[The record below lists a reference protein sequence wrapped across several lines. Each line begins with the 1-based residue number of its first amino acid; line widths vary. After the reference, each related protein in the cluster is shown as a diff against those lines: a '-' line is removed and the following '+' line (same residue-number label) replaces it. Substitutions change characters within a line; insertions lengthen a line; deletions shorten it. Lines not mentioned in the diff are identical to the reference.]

1 MTFQVT
7 LAQLIDVLGATV
19 IHELQLDQTLEVT
32 GISTDTRSL
41 VPGSVFVA
49 LRGETFNGHDFVDRA
64 IAKGAVA
71 SIVDTPVP
79 HGGLQLVV
87 EDTLVAYQTVGSW
100 WRGTFDIPV
109 IAVTGSCGKTT
120 TKELIAAVLAHLKGR
135 NYTKNILKT
144 QKNFNNE
151 IGVPKT
157 LLELSGTHNYAVLEM
172 AMRGRG
178 QIALLSE
185 LAQPTI
191 GVIVNVGTAHIGLLG
206 SEQAIAEAKCE
217 LLEKM
222 PKDSVA
228 ILNADNERLL
238 ATADRVWSGQT
249 LTYGLSAGDCQGKLI
264 DTETLELEGVRLP
277 LPLPGR
283 HNASNYLAAIAV
295 AKVLGLDWKPLQ
307 AGLSVN
313 LPSGRSGRYVL
324 PNDIV
329 LLDETYNAGIES
341 MKAALELLDQT
352 PGYRHIAVLGAMK
365 ELGENSFE
373 YHRQLGE
380 WAEQLPSLDGVMV
393 LQDDEDVE
401 GIDEGIRE
409 IPCEVYTTHERVIE
423 RLKVLM
429 QPGDRILFKAS
440 HSVGLDRVVKA
451 ILEHYGLD
459 NPEPS

>member
-19 IHELQLDQTLEVT
+19 IHDPQLDPSLEVT

-41 VPGSVFVA
+41 TSGSAFVA
-49 LRGETFNGHDFVDRA
+49 LRGESFDGHEFVDQA
-64 IAKGAVA
+64 IAKGAIA

-79 HGGLQLVV
+79 HPGLQLQVQ
-87 EDTLVAYQTVGSW
+87 DTLAAYQTLGSW
-100 WRGTFDIPV
+100 WRGQFQIPV

-120 TKELIAAVLAHLKGR
+120 TKELIATVLAYLQGS
-135 NYTKNILKT
+135 NFTANILKT
-144 QKNFNNE
+144 QQNFNNE

-157 LLELSGTHNYAVLEM
+157 LLELSDTHNYGVLEM

-185 LAQPTI
+185 LARPTI

-238 ATADRVWSGQT
+238 KTAATVWSGET
-249 LTYGLSAGDCQGKLI
+249 VTYGFTGGDCHGTLI
-264 DTETLELEGVRLP
+264 DPETMELDGVRLP

-295 AKVLGLDWKPLQ
+295 AKVLGLDWKRLEG
-307 AGLSVN
+307 GLSVT
-313 LPSGRSGRYVL
+313 LPTGRAGRYVL
-324 PNDIV
+324 PNDII
-329 LLDETYNAGIES
+329 LLDETYNAGLES
-341 MKAALELLDQT
+341 MKAALELLSQT
-352 PGYRHIAVLGAMK
+352 PGDRHIAVLGTMK
-365 ELGENSFE
+365 ELGEQSFE
-373 YHRQLGE
+373 YHRQVGE
-380 WAEQLPSLDGVMV
+380 WAEKLNLDRVMV
-393 LQDDEDVE
+393 LEDDPDSE
-401 GIDEGIRE
+401 GIAHGIQE
-409 IPCEVYTTHERVIE
+409 IPCEQYRTQEALIE
-423 RLKVLM
+423 RLKAFM
-429 QPGDRILFKAS
+429 QPGDRILLKAS
-440 HSVGLDRVVKA
+440 HSVGLERVVKA
-451 ILEHYGLD
+451 IG
-459 NPEPS
+459 NPLRS

>member
-19 IHELQLDQTLEVT
+19 INEPQLDRTLEVT

-41 VPGSVFVA
+41 VPGAAFVA
-49 LRGETFNGHDFVDRA
+49 LRGETFDGHDFVDQA
-64 IAKGAVA
+64 IAKGSVV

-79 HGGLQLVV
+79 HPGLQLQVK
-87 EDTLVAYQTVGSW
+87 DTLVAYQTLGSW
-100 WRGTFDIPV
+100 WRGQFDIPV

-120 TKELIAAVLAHLKGR
+120 TKELIAAVLAYLKTD
-135 NYTKNILKT
+135 NYTSNILKT
-144 QKNFNNE
+144 QQNFNNE

-157 LLELSGTHNYAVLEM
+157 LLELSETHTYAVLEM

-191 GVIVNVGTAHIGLLG
+191 GAIVNVGTAHIGLLG

-228 ILNADNERLL
+228 ILNADNERLMK
-238 ATADRVWSGQT
+238 TAAQVWSGET
-249 LTYGLSAGDCQGKLI
+249 LTYGLTQGDIQGTLI
-264 DTETLELEGVRLP
+264 DTETIELEGVRLP

-295 AKVLGLDWKPLQ
+295 AKVLGLDWKRL
-307 AGLSVN
+307 AEGLSVT

-324 PNDIV
+324 PNDII
-329 LLDETYNAGIES
+329 LLDETYNAGVES
-341 MKAALELLDQT
+341 MKAALELLKQT
-352 PGYRHIAVLGAMK
+352 PGDRHLAVLGTMK
-365 ELGENSFE
+365 ELGDNSFE
-373 YHRQLGE
+373 YHRQVGE
-380 WAEQLPSLDGVMV
+380 WAEKLELDGVWV
-393 LQDDEDVE
+393 LEDDPDVE
-401 GIDEGIRE
+401 GIIEGIRE
-409 IPCEVYTTHERVIE
+409 IPCEAYNTQPALIE
-423 RLKVLM
+423 RLKEFM

-451 ILEHYGLD
+451 ILKHYQII
-459 NPEPS
+459 NY

>member
-19 IHELQLDQTLEVT
+19 IHDPQLDPSLEVT

-41 VPGSVFVA
+41 TSGSAFVA
-49 LRGETFNGHDFVDRA
+49 LRGESFDGHEFVNQA
-64 IAKGAVA
+64 IAKGAIA

-79 HGGLQLVV
+79 YPGLQLQVQ
-87 EDTLVAYQTVGSW
+87 DTLAAYQTLGSW
-100 WRGTFDIPV
+100 WRGQFQIPV

-120 TKELIAAVLAHLKGR
+120 TKELIATVLAYLQGS
-135 NYTKNILKT
+135 NFTASILKT
-144 QKNFNNE
+144 QQNFNNE

-157 LLELSGTHNYAVLEM
+157 LLELSDTHNYGVLEM

-185 LAQPTI
+185 LARPTI

-238 ATADRVWSGQT
+238 KTAATVWSGET
-249 LTYGLSAGDCQGKLI
+249 VTYGFTGGDCHGRLL
-264 DTETLELEGVRLP
+264 DPETLELEGVRLP

-295 AKVLGLDWKPLQ
+295 AKVLGLDWKRLEG
-307 AGLSVN
+307 GLSVT
-313 LPSGRSGRYVL
+313 LPTGRAGRYVL
-324 PNDIV
+324 PQDIV
-329 LLDETYNAGIES
+329 LLDETYNAGLES
-341 MKAALELLDQT
+341 MKAALELLSQT
-352 PGYRHIAVLGAMK
+352 PGDRHIAVLGTMK
-365 ELGENSFE
+365 ELGEQSFE
-373 YHRQLGE
+373 YHRQVGE
-380 WAEQLPSLDGVMV
+380 WAEKLNLDRVMV
-393 LQDDEDVE
+393 LEDDPDSE
-401 GIDEGIRE
+401 GIAQGIQE
-409 IPCEVYTTHERVIE
+409 IPCEQYRTQEALIE
-423 RLKVLM
+423 RLKAFM
-429 QPGDRILFKAS
+429 QPGDRILLKAS
-440 HSVGLDRVVKA
+440 HSVGLERVVKA
-451 ILEHYGLD
+451 IGNSLR
-459 NPEPS
+459 S